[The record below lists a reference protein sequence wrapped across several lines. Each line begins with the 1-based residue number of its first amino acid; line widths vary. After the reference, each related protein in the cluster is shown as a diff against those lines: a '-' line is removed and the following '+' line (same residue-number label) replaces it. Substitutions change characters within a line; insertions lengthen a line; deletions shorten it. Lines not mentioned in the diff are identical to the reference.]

1 MAATVWKG
9 NISFGL
15 VSVPIRL
22 YTAARNT
29 HVSFHM
35 VHRECGSRVK
45 QQYWCPVD
53 NRVVERKELAK
64 AYPLDKQTNIIV
76 EDQELKDIQPES
88 SEVMEI
94 VEFVKMTE
102 LDPIYFDASYYALPE
117 DSGKRAYELLLLAM
131 KDKGVAGVAKLT
143 MHQREHMVAIR
154 PYDNGITLHTLFYPA
169 EVREV
174 AGYGDKLKVDLQ
186 AKEIALAGQF
196 VSALT
201 GKFKPE
207 KFHDTY
213 EKQVLELIE
222 RKAEGKPAVASAPR
236 RHLAPVGD
244 LMEALKQ
251 SIEQSQSGK
260 PAAAAKTA
268 ARATKKPVRR
278 ATVTEIRRHK
288 AS

>member
-53 NRVVERKELAK
+53 GRVVERKELAK
-64 AYPLDKQTNIIV
+64 AYPLDKHTNVIV
-76 EDQELKDIQPES
+76 EEQELKDIQPES

-94 VEFVKMTE
+94 VEFVKMSE

-117 DSGKRAYELLLLAM
+117 EAGRRAYELLLLAM
-131 KDKGVAGVAKLT
+131 KDKDVAAVAKLT
-143 MHQREHMVAIR
+143 MHQREHIVAIR
-154 PYDNGITLHTLFYPA
+154 PYDGGITLHTLFYPA

-174 AGYGDKLKVDLQ
+174 EGYGDKLKVDLQ

-201 GKFKPE
+201 GKFEPE
-207 KFHDTY
+207 KFKDTY
-213 EKQVLELIE
+213 EGQVLKLIE
-222 RKAEGKPAVASAPR
+222 AKAEGKPITGNAPKR
-236 RHLAPVGD
+236 PLTPTGD
-244 LMEALKQ
+244 LMEALRQ
-251 SIEQSQSGK
+251 SIEQSGK
-260 PAAAAKTA
+260 PTTAAKSAGRA
-268 ARATKKPVRR
+268 AKKPVRR

>member
-22 YTAARNT
+22 YTAARNS

-45 QQYWCPVD
+45 QQYYCPID
-53 NRVVERKELAK
+53 ERVVERSELAK
-64 AYPLDKQTNIIV
+64 AYPLDKKTNVIV
-76 EDQELKDIQPES
+76 EEQDLRDIQPES

-94 VEFVKMTE
+94 QEFVKMSE

-117 DSGKRAYELLLLAM
+117 DAGKRAYELLLLAM
-131 KDKGVAGVAKLT
+131 KEKNVAGVAKLT

-174 AGYGDKLKVDLQ
+174 AGYGSKLDVKLQ
-186 AKEIALAGQF
+186 DKEIALAGQF

-201 GKFKPE
+201 GKFEPE
-207 KFHDTY
+207 KFRDTY
-213 EKQVLELIE
+213 EEQVLKMIE
-222 RKAEGKPAVASAPR
+222 RKAEGKPAAAIAAR
-236 RHLAPVGD
+236 KKLAPVVD
-244 LMEALKQ
+244 LMDALKQ
-251 SIEQSQSGK
+251 SIEQSTKAETKAATNGK
-260 PAAAAKTA
+260 
-268 ARATKKPVRR
+268 KKPVRR
-278 ATVTEIRRHK
+278 ASVTEIRRQK
-288 AS
+288 AG